1 MPRPVFPSLVA
12 TLNAQYNMESTINEA
27 NVATI
32 FSDVVLEPLA
42 VPVNVL
48 NKTTKASIPV
58 GTQKM

>member
-42 VPVNVL
+42 VPVTVL
-48 NKTTKASIPV
+48 NKTTKARIPV

>member
-1 MPRPVFPSLVA
+1 MPRPIFPSFVA
-12 TLNAQYNMESTINEA
+12 RPNAQYNMESTINEA

-32 FSDVVLEPLA
+32 FSEVVLEPLA
-42 VPVNVL
+42 VPVKVL